1 MHHSVSWHAPHGTYH
16 MTCSFD
22 AAWVSSLELT
32 GCCAGMLL
40 KEMIE
45 DLEWTAVGS
54 NNSTVEVCMQRQPR
68 RLLFTAQAAG
78 SLQVRPILM

>member
-1 MHHSVSWHAPHGTYH
+1 MQCVNIVIRHTLVMKHAISTL
-16 MTCSFD
+16 D
-22 AAWVSSLELT
+22 LT

-78 SLQVRPILM
+78 TLQVRPISM